1 MTGDKQY
8 GRLDFFRVPAALL
21 VLCIHTSPLS
31 SVNPDADF
39 LLARVF
45 ARLAVPFFLMAT
57 GCFVLPQTL
66 FASPR
71 DTRALLRF
79 VKKTALLYGIATLL
93 YLPLNFYAGHFQQAG
108 LGDIL
113 RMAFFDGTF
122 YHLWNLPA
130 AILGALLVGLFSR
143 VLRFRGVLIVSS
155 ALYLAGLLGDSYFG
169 AASHVPALL
178 AVYKAGFGLFS
189 YTRNG
194 LFYAPLF
201 LCLGAWFG
209 KGQKLFSRGSLWA
222 GYLLS
227 LALMTAEALALRV
240 LGWPRHDSMYLLLP
254 VCSFFLFALLVQKP
268 APANK
273 RLRVLSAWV
282 YLLHPLCIVMVR
294 LLAKLNAAF
303 LPLVQNSLLHFFA
316 VALTAFLLSLPVAL
330 LSVRRKRF
338 CMSRAWIELDRAAL
352 KNNVLALQSLMPGG
366 CKLMAV
372 IKANAYGHGA
382 VLMARELNQL
392 GVSSF
397 CVATVLEGAELRN
410 RGVRGEILILGYTHP
425 TQFSLLR
432 RYRLTQTIVDA
443 AYAALLNGYGK
454 KISVQIALDTGMR
467 RLGERCERF
476 EDIQTIFACR
486 NLRVQGVYS
495 HLCADDSDAPE
506 ARAFTLMQAEALE
519 ATVARLRKAG
529 CDIKN
534 VHLQASYGL
543 LNYPALGGGA
553 VRAGIA
559 LCGMLSTRED
569 TERSALP
576 LRPVLSLKARVV
588 LVKDLFAGEA
598 AGYGLMH
605 IAEQDSKIAVLSIGY
620 ADGLPRA
627 LSCGVGR
634 VLINGCPAP
643 IIGRI
648 CMDQTMVDI
657 TGVPDVQSGDAAVL
671 IGKSG
676 GEEITACELAEQAGT
691 ISNEILSR
699 LGSRLERVAVP

>member
-8 GRLDFFRVPAALL
+8 GRLDSFRVVAALL

-39 LLARVF
+39 LLTRVL

-108 LGDIL
+108 VGDIL

-122 YHLWNLPA
+122 YHLWYLPA
-130 AILGALLVGLFSR
+130 AILGGLLVGLFSR
-143 VLRFRGVLIVSS
+143 LVRFRGVLIAAS
-155 ALYLAGLLGDSYFG
+155 ALYLLGLLGDSYFG
-169 AASHVPALL
+169 AANQIPALL

-209 KGQKLFSRGSLWA
+209 NANKTLPRGLLWA
-222 GYLLS
+222 GFLLS
-227 LALMTAEALALRV
+227 LALMTAEALALRF

-254 VCSFFLFALLVQKP
+254 VCSFFLFALLVKKP

-273 RLRVLSAWV
+273 HLRVLSAWI
-282 YLLHPLCIVMVR
+282 YLLHPLCIVLVR
-294 LLAKLNAAF
+294 LTVKLNAAF
-303 LPLVQNSLLHFFA
+303 LLLVQNSMLHFLA
-316 VALTAFLLSLPVAL
+316 VVTLSFLLSLPIAL
-330 LSVRRKRF
+330 LSVRQKRF

-352 KNNVLALQSLMPGG
+352 KSNVLALKSLIPGG

-372 IKANAYGHGA
+372 VKANAYGHGA
-382 VLMARELNQL
+382 VLMARELNRL
-392 GVSSF
+392 GVFSF
-397 CVATVLEGAELRN
+397 CVATVLEGVELRKS
-410 RGVRGEILILGYTHP
+410 GIRGEILILGYTHP
-425 TQFSLLR
+425 IQFALLR
-432 RYRLTQTIVDA
+432 RYRLTQTVVDA

-476 EDIQTIFACR
+476 EDIQAIFACR
-486 NLRVQGVYS
+486 SLDVQGVYS

-529 CDIKN
+529 CNIKN

-543 LNYPALGGGA
+543 LNYPALGGSV

-559 LCGMLSTRED
+559 LYGMLSTRED
-569 TERSALP
+569 TERCALP
-576 LRPVLSLKARVV
+576 LQPVLSLKARVV

-598 AGYGLMH
+598 AGYGLAH

-627 LSCGVGR
+627 LSRGVGR

-643 IIGRI
+643 IIGQI

-657 TGVPDVQSGDAAVL
+657 TNIPGVQSGDAAVL

-676 GEEITACELAEQAGT
+676 GEEITACELAAQTGT

-699 LGSRLERVAVP
+699 LGSRLERVVVR

>member
-1 MTGDKQY
+1 M
-8 GRLDFFRVPAALL
+8 
-21 VLCIHTSPLS
+21 
-31 SVNPDADF
+31 
-39 LLARVF
+39 
-45 ARLAVPFFLMAT
+45 
-57 GCFVLPQTL
+57 
-66 FASPR
+66 
-71 DTRALLRF
+71 
-79 VKKTALLYGIATLL
+79 KKTALLYGIATLL

>member
-8 GRLDFFRVPAALL
+8 GRLDSFRVPAALL

-31 SVNPDADF
+31 SANPDADF
-39 LLARVF
+39 LLTRVL

-66 FASPR
+66 LASPR
-71 DTRALLRF
+71 DTGALLRF

-93 YLPLNFYAGHFQQAG
+93 YLPLNFYAGHFRQAG
-108 LGDIL
+108 IGDIL

-122 YHLWNLPA
+122 YHLWYLPA
-130 AILGALLVGLFSR
+130 AILGVLLVALFSR
-143 VLRFRGVLIVSS
+143 LVRFRGVLIVSV
-155 ALYLAGLLGDSYFG
+155 ALYLVGLLGDSYFG
-169 AASHVPALL
+169 AASQVPALL

-209 KGQKLFSRGSLWA
+209 KAEKTLQHGLLWT
-222 GYLLS
+222 GFLLS
-227 LALMTAEALALRV
+227 LALMTAEALALRF

-254 VCSFFLFALLVQKP
+254 VCSLFLFALLVKKP

-273 RLRVLSAWV
+273 HLRVLSAWV
-282 YLLHPLCIVMVR
+282 YLLHPLCIVLVR
-294 LLAKLNAAF
+294 LTAKLNAAF

-352 KNNVLALQSLMPGG
+352 KSNVLALKSLMPGG
-366 CKLMAV
+366 CRLMAV
-372 IKANAYGHGA
+372 VKANAYGHGA
-382 VLMARELNQL
+382 VLMARALNRL
-392 GVSSF
+392 GVFSF
-397 CVATVLEGAELRN
+397 CVATVLEGVELRKS
-410 RGVRGEILILGYTHP
+410 GIRGEILILGYTHP
-425 TQFSLLR
+425 MQFALLR

-454 KISVQIALDTGMR
+454 KISVQVALDTGMR
-467 RLGERCERF
+467 RLGERSDRF

-486 NLRVQGVYS
+486 NLDVQGVYS

-506 ARAFTLMQAEALE
+506 TRAFTLMQAKALE
-519 ATVARLRKAG
+519 ATVARLREAG

-543 LNYPALGGGA
+543 LNYPALGGSV

-559 LCGMLSTRED
+559 LYGMLSTRED
-569 TERSALP
+569 TERCALP
-576 LRPVLSLKARVV
+576 LQPVLSLKARVV

-598 AGYGLMH
+598 AGYGLAH
-605 IAEQDSKIAVLSIGY
+605 IAERDSKIAVLSIGY

-627 LSCGVGR
+627 LSCGAGR

-643 IIGRI
+643 IIGQI

-657 TGVPDVQSGDAAVL
+657 TNISGVQSGDAAVL

-676 GEEITACELAEQAGT
+676 GEEITACELAAQTGT

-699 LGSRLERVAVP
+699 LGSRLERVVLR